1 MVGGDSVP
9 FLVMV
14 FVQVCYAGMNISSKL
29 AMDTGMNP
37 LVLVAYRQIFATLAI
52 APFGYWMERQETA
65 EIKKKSGIAKIAGTI
80 ARLSENFSAPY
91 TSTTLMCFMASIE
104 CGAIGLFVE
113 HNMSGWSLRNN
124 MRLFASLYAGVLGSA
139 VAFFL
144 TSWSI
149 QRKGPLYTSVFTPL
163 LLIVVAIVSWALLR
177 EKLYVGTAVGS
188 LLIICGLY
196 SVLWGKNKEMKQ
208 GNKTI
213 EDQISN
219 ASNPKIEENDEKN
232 DLEMQPYDVQQYS
245 NGNQVREE
253 KLSQFL

>member
-1 MVGGDSVP
+1 MGV
-9 FLVMV
+9 
-14 FVQVCYAGMNISSKL
+14 
-29 AMDTGMNP
+29 
-37 LVLVAYRQIFATLAI
+37 
-52 APFGYWMERQETA
+52 W
-65 EIKKKSGIAKIAGTI
+65 
-80 ARLSENFSAPY
+80 LS
-91 TSTTLMCFMASIE
+91 
-104 CGAIGLFVE
+104 
-113 HNMSGWSLRNN
+113 
-124 MRLFASLYAGVLGSA
+124 
-139 VAFFL
+139 
-144 TSWSI
+144 
-149 QRKGPLYTSVFTPL
+149 
-163 LLIVVAIVSWALLR
+163 
-177 EKLYVGTAVGS
+177 AVGS